1 MLVVLFFRLLFS
13 FAFGFLVFILFHLFL
28 VLFPQVLIRAIIRM
42 IEVRFIF
49 QGSISLLAFSFFFPL
64 IFCSPRIQ
72 KVIILHRHYHSTTG
86 IIRKNY
92 TQTPTACLLAV
103 LFRIQMRHIS
113 VATVSQYFLQEADTR
128 RALFI
133 NRRFTHFLLDVN
145 LTRSFRFTDGTWRD
159 YKKQTN
165 KQTEEISTETKH

>member
-28 VLFPQVLIRAIIRM
+28 VLFFLSSR
-42 IEVRFIF
+42 VRYLDQYFY
-49 QGSISLLAFSFFFPL
+49 SFSHF
-64 IFCSPRIQ
+64 FCSPGIQ
-72 KVIILHRHYHSTTG
+72 KVIILHRHYHSKTG

-92 TQTPTACLLAV
+92 TWKPTAYLLAV
-103 LFRIQMRHIS
+103 LFRIKMRHIS

-128 RALFI
+128 RTLFI

-145 LTRSFRFTDGTWRD
+145 LTRSFRFTNGTWRD
-159 YKKQTN
+159 FKKTNKQTN
-165 KQTEEISTETKH
+165 KQRRYQQKPRIKVY